1 MIDKDASQT
10 VLEVKGLRK
19 AFEHNSVLRGVD
31 LAIGRGRILGL
42 MGENGAGKSTLMKI
56 CAGVMGADDG
66 TVEYEGQPVVWQSV
80 QHAIDQ
86 GIAFIHQELS
96 VFPGLTV
103 AENIFVNPGD
113 AHAMSWI
120 NWTAQRD
127 QARAALS
134 RVGAE
139 HIDPAAEVG
148 DLSIA
153 DRQSVEIARVLA
165 GSRIRLLIM
174 DEPTSALTRHEA
186 EKLFE
191 RMRELAAGGVSII
204 FISHR
209 FNEISEVCDEVAVL
223 RDGAVVGHHDAA
235 GLTQDAVI
243 REMVGREFES
253 AVTNVP
259 FNPTAPVALTVEGLG
274 DGKLVRDVSFDLRF
288 GEVLGVYGLVGSG
301 RTELLRCLIGQ
312 RAVTAGNIGYFDDQG
327 QPKGAPA
334 ALRRGIV
341 MVPENRKTQGILPNI
356 GVGQNITYG
365 VLSRLFPRGWIDER
379 RERAFAQEK
388 AEAAQVRYS
397 GLDQPIRYLSG
408 GNQQKTILARA
419 IAAEPRVLLLD
430 EPTLGVDVNSKFEIY
445 ATIARLAAEGTAV
458 IMVSSELPEVMMLSS
473 RILVMSGGRQ
483 AHFGENRD
491 LDEVALGTH
500 AFRYVH

>member
-1 MIDKDASQT
+1 MVESSQT
-10 VLEVKGLRK
+10 VMKVAGLHK
-19 AFEHNSVLRGVD
+19 AFEQNLVLRGVD
-31 LAIGRGRILGL
+31 LSIERGRILGL

-56 CAGVMGADDG
+56 CAGVLSADRG
-66 TVEYEGQPVVWQSV
+66 SLEYEGQPVVWDSV
-80 QHAIDQ
+80 QHAIDE

-96 VFPGLTV
+96 VFPGLSV
-103 AENIFVNPGD
+103 AENIFVNPQD
-113 AHAMSWI
+113 ASAISWI
-120 NWTAQRD
+120 AWRSLRER
-127 QARAALS
+127 ARAALA

-139 HIDPAAEVG
+139 HIDPAADLG

-209 FNEISEVCDEVAVL
+209 FNEIVEVCDEVVVL
-223 RDGAVVGHHDAA
+223 RDGAVVGRHETG
-235 GLTQDAVI
+235 GLTQDEVI
-243 REMVGREFES
+243 REMVGRDFES

-259 FNPTAPVALTVEGLG
+259 FDAAAPVALTVEGLG
-274 DGKLVRDVSFDLRF
+274 DGRLVRDVSFDLRF
-288 GEVLGVYGLVGSG
+288 GEVLGIYGLVGSG

-312 RAVTAGNIGYFDDQG
+312 RDVTAGSIAYFDGVG
-327 QPKGAPA
+327 QPGGAPA

-356 GVGQNITYG
+356 GVGRNITYG
-365 VLSRLFPRGWIDER
+365 VLSRLFPSGWINER
-379 RERAFAQEK
+379 REKEFARDK
-388 AEAAQVRYS
+388 ADTAQVRYS
-397 GLDQPIRYLSG
+397 ALDQPIRYLSG

-430 EPTLGVDVNSKFEIY
+430 EPTLGVDVNSKFQIY
-445 ATIARLAAEGTAV
+445 ETIARLAADGTAIV
-458 IMVSSELPEVMMLSS
+458 MVSSELPEVMMLSS
-473 RILVMSGGRQ
+473 RILVMSGGQQ
-483 AHFGENRD
+483 AHFGQNRD
-491 LDEVALGTH
+491 LDEVTLGTH
-500 AFRYVH
+500 AFRHVH